1 MTYRPDP
8 TGGQR
13 YDPDATPEE
22 IYREGVFREDLARD
36 RGVEAA
42 LPWKELF
49 VLALVGLLAVTRLF
63 WIS

>member
-1 MTYRPDP
+1 MTHLPDP
-8 TGGQR
+8 AGGQP
-13 YDPDATPEE
+13 YDPDATPDEV
-22 IYREGVFREDLARD
+22 YRQGAFREDMAHD

-63 WIS
+63 WIT